1 MNYVYVNSL
10 YLISIGSCLIQDES
24 NEIARGFQSKK
35 LECEKW
41 KMIWKNI
48 WMPFKIFM
56 LKSD

>member
-10 YLISIGSCLIQDES
+10 YLISIGSCLIRDES
-24 NEIARGFQSKK
+24 NEIAREFQSKK
-35 LECEKW
+35 LEYEKW